1 MVKGSGGSQ
10 VKKCDVL
17 VVGGGPTG
25 LTCAVEAARA
35 GADVTLIDE
44 NRRPGGQLFKQI
56 HKFFGSSQ
64 HKAGVRGFD
73 IGIELLEEVTRLG
86 VNTLLNAVASGIFD
100 DKTVGIVQDGKTGM
114 IQGKKILLATGAI
127 ENAVVFPGW
136 TLPGVMGAGA
146 AQTMIN
152 IHRVLPGQRFVV
164 LGSGNVGLIIGYQ
177 LLQAGADVTA
187 VVEAAP
193 KIGGYQ
199 VHASKIRRAGVPI
212 LTSSTIKEVKG
223 DREVEKVITVKL
235 DNSWKPIK
243 GTERT
248 LAADCVCIAAGLHP
262 SIELAQMAGC
272 NLGFFS
278 ELGGRLPLHNESM
291 ETTVDGIYI
300 AGDTA
305 GVEEAS
311 TAMEEGRLAGIDM
324 AERLGYLSEDRA
336 IKAKKIVMESLCS
349 LRSGPFGQAC
359 YRAKLNII
367 QTMRVDRGGKVLS

>member
-1 MVKGSGGSQ
+1 MKR
-10 VKKCDVL
+10 CDVI
-17 VVGGGPTG
+17 VVGGGPAG
-25 LTCAVEAARA
+25 LSCSIEVARA

-73 IGIELLEEVTRLG
+73 IGLELLEQVNKLG
-86 VNTLLNAVASGIFD
+86 VNALLNTEAFGTFD
-100 DKTVGIVQDGKTGM
+100 KKTVAITKGGKTEM
-114 IQGKKILLATGAI
+114 IQGEKILLATGAI
-127 ENAVVFPGW
+127 ENSVVFPGW

-164 LGSGNVGLIIGYQ
+164 LGSGNVGLIVSYQ
-177 LLQAGADVTA
+177 LLQAGADVVA

-212 LTSSTIKEVKG
+212 HTSCTIKEVKG
-223 DREVEKVITVKL
+223 DREVEEVVIVKL

-243 GTERT
+243 DTERT
-248 LAADCVCIAAGLHP
+248 LGADCVCIAGGLHP
-262 SIELAQMAGC
+262 SIELAQMARC
-272 NLGFFS
+272 DLGFFS
-278 ELGGRLPLHNESM
+278 ELGGCLPIHNENM
-291 ETTVDGIYI
+291 ETTVQGIYV

-324 AERLGYLSEDRA
+324 AQKLGYLSQD
-336 IKAKKIVMESLCS
+336 KALRKKQEIRKSLLA
-349 LRSGPFGQAC
+349 LRSGPFGC
-359 YRAKLNII
+359 LGHRAKLNIL
-367 QTMRVDRGGKVLS
+367 QAMKAKRGE